1 MNKFN
6 FFFAYDAYGKRHF
19 SRPFKYILIFI
30 MVMGL
35 VVATITFL
43 TPTPQ
48 PPSGEIPD
56 AFLPSQL
63 AHWL

>member
-1 MNKFN
+1 MNKSN
-6 FFFAYDAYGKRHF
+6 FFFTYDAYGKRHF
-19 SRPFKYILIFI
+19 SRTFTILLIVI
-30 MVMGL
+30 MIAGIA
-35 VVATITFL
+35 VATVSFL

-56 AFLPSQL
+56 AFLPVQL